1 MKIYNSLTRKKEEF
15 VPLTRKKEEFVPLE
29 PGKVSMYVCG
39 PTVYNYFHIGN
50 GRTFIVFDTIR
61 RYMEYRGYEVNFVQN
76 FTDIDD
82 KMINKANEENTT
94 VKEIGDKYICEYYK
108 DADGLNIKRAT
119 TNPRATEYISEIIEF
134 VSGLIEKGY
143 AYEVNGDVYFRT
155 KKFEGYGQLIG
166 QNLDDLQAGARI
178 NVDERKEDPMDFA
191 IWKAQKP
198 GEPAWE
204 CPWGLGRPG
213 WHIECS
219 CMAKN
224 LLGDTIDIH
233 AGGMDLSFP
242 HHENEIAQSELGRPG
257 WHIECS
263 CMAKNLLGDTI
274 DIHAGGMDLSFPHH
288 ENEIAQ
294 SEALTGKK
302 FANYW
307 MHAAFLNVNNQKMS
321 KSLNNFL
328 TARDALKQYD
338 ADVIRFLM
346 LSGHYRIQLNF
357 SSELLESAKASVERL
372 YNAIGNLENLILEV
386 KNEKMTDEEVK
397 YLESLG
403 TYRQRYIEKMDDDFN
418 TADAISVL
426 FDLIRDIN
434 SNVGIN
440 SSKELCE
447 KALELIRELVLPLG
461 ILQKTTK
468 GNLEVEIEALI
479 AERQQARK
487 DKNFA
492 LADKIRDE
500 LKARGIELL
509 DTPQGVRWKK
519 VD

>member
-15 VPLTRKKEEFVPLE
+15 IPLN
-29 PGKVSMYVCG
+29 PGKVNMYVCG

-108 DADGLNIKRAT
+108 DADGLNIKRAI

-219 CMAKN
+219 CMAKK

-233 AGGMDLSFP
+233 AGGMDL
-242 HHENEIAQSELGRPG
+242 A
-257 WHIECS
+257 
-263 CMAKNLLGDTI
+263 
-274 DIHAGGMDLSFPHH
+274 FPHH

-302 FANYW
+302 FAKYW

-372 YNAIGNLENLILEV
+372 YNAIGNLENLISEV

-397 YLESLG
+397 YLESLDA
-403 TYRQRYIEKMDDDFN
+403 YRQRYIEKMDDDFN

-447 KALELIRELVLPLG
+447 KALELIRELGLPLG

-468 GNLEVEIEALI
+468 GNLEAEIEALI

-487 DKNFA
+487 DRNFA

>member
-1 MKIYNSLTRKKEEF
+1 MKIYNS
-15 VPLTRKKEEFVPLE
+15 LTRKKEEFVPLE

-119 TNPRATEYISEIIEF
+119 TNPRATEYISEIIDF

-233 AGGMDLSFP
+233 AGGMDL
-242 HHENEIAQSELGRPG
+242 A
-257 WHIECS
+257 
-263 CMAKNLLGDTI
+263 
-274 DIHAGGMDLSFPHH
+274 FPHH

-328 TARDALKQYD
+328 TARDALKEYD

-357 SSELLESAKASVERL
+357 SNELLESAKASIERL
-372 YNAIGNLENLILEV
+372 YNAIGNLENLISEV
-386 KNEKMTDEEVK
+386 KNEKMTDEEIK
-397 YLESLG
+397 YLESLDA
-403 TYRQRYIEKMDDDFN
+403 YRQRYIEKMDDDFN

-426 FDLIRDIN
+426 FDLIRDTN
-434 SNVGIN
+434 SNIGIN

-447 KALELIRELVLPLG
+447 KALELIRELGLPLG

-468 GNLEVEIEALI
+468 GDLEAEIEALI

-487 DKNFA
+487 DRNFA

-500 LKARGIELL
+500 LKAKGIELL

>member
-15 VPLTRKKEEFVPLE
+15 VPLQE
-29 PGKVSMYVCG
+29 GKVSMYVCG

-82 KMINKANEENTT
+82 KMIKRANEENTNI
-94 VKEIGDKYICEYYK
+94 KEIGDKYISEYYK

-119 TNPRATEYISEIIEF
+119 TNPRATEYINEIIDF
-134 VSGLIEKGY
+134 VSGLIEKGF

-155 KKFEGYGQLIG
+155 KKFDGYGQLIG

-198 GEPAWE
+198 GEPAWD
-204 CPWGLGRPG
+204 CPWGKGRPG

-233 AGGMDLSFP
+233 AGGMDL
-242 HHENEIAQSELGRPG
+242 A
-257 WHIECS
+257 
-263 CMAKNLLGDTI
+263 
-274 DIHAGGMDLSFPHH
+274 FPHH

-328 TARDALKQYD
+328 TAREALKEYD

-357 SSELLESAKASVERL
+357 SKDLLDSAKASIERL
-372 YNAIGNLENLILEV
+372 YNAIGNLENLISEV
-386 KNEKMTDEEVK
+386 KVEKMTEEEMK
-397 YLESLG
+397 YLGSLDA
-403 TYRQRYIEKMDDDFN
+403 YRQRYIEKMDDDFN

-434 SNVGIN
+434 SNIGVN

-447 KALELIRELVLPLG
+447 KALELIRELGLPLG

-468 GNLEVEIEALI
+468 GDLEAEVEALI

-492 LADKIRDE
+492 LADKIRDA
-500 LKARGIELL
+500 LKAKGIELL

-519 VD
+519 ID

>member
-1 MKIYNSLTRKKEEF
+1 MKVFNSLTRKKEEF
-15 VPLTRKKEEFVPLE
+15 VPLEQ
-29 PGKVSMYVCG
+29 GKVKMYVCG
-39 PTVYNYFHIGN
+39 PTVYNFFHIGN

-61 RYMEYRGYEVNFVQN
+61 RYFEYRGYEVDFVQN

-82 KMINKANEENTT
+82 KMINRANEEGTT
-94 VKEIGDKYICEYYK
+94 VKEIGDKYICEYYQ

-119 TNPRATEYISEIIEF
+119 VNPRATEYITDIVEF
-134 VSGLIEKGY
+134 VKGLVDKGY
-143 AYEVNGDVYFRT
+143 AYAVDGDVYFRT
-155 KKFEGYGQLIG
+155 KKFEAYGQLVG

-191 IWKAQKP
+191 VWKAQKP

-204 CPWGLGRPG
+204 SPWGLGRPG

-219 CMAKN
+219 CMAKK

-233 AGGMDLSFP
+233 AGGMDL
-242 HHENEIAQSELGRPG
+242 
-257 WHIECS
+257 
-263 CMAKNLLGDTI
+263 T
-274 DIHAGGMDLSFPHH
+274 FPHH

-294 SEALTGKK
+294 SEALTDKK

-307 MHAAFLNVNNQKMS
+307 LHAAFLNVNNQKMS

-328 TARDALKQYD
+328 TARDALKEYD

-357 SSELLESAKASVERL
+357 STELLDSAKASIERL
-372 YNAIGNLENLILEV
+372 YNAIGNLESLMTEV
-386 KNEKMTDEEVK
+386 KLEAMTEEEKK
-397 YLESLG
+397 YLDSLDS
-403 TYRQRYIEKMDDDFN
+403 YRQRYIEKMDDDFN

-426 FDLIRDIN
+426 FDLVRDIN
-434 SNVGIN
+434 TNVTIN

-447 KALELIRELVLPLG
+447 KALELIRELGMPLG

-468 GNLEVEIEALI
+468 VSLEEEVEALI
-479 AERQQARK
+479 QARQ
-487 DKNFA
+487 DARKNRDFA
-492 LADKIRDE
+492 LADKIRDD
-500 LKARGIELL
+500 LKARGIILE

-519 VD
+519 AD